1 MKQVFLLQTSSF
13 FCRRNDLRIF
23 LKSDI
28 ITVTYHKK
36 SLLKDISPL
45 VDTRRR
51 LNNRK
56 IFLWSP
62 GLYEYFSCEHCDP
75 QDIGVFISVFCFNH
89 YLSTN
94 LLMSFSFSHINI
106 TYSTKSPQNT
116 QLFLRAL
123 IAALF
128 SGALVPWSYWDYFQQ
143 SLSQNFWNL
152 GLLTSPR

>member
-94 LLMSFSFSHINI
+94 LLMSFSFSHIN
-106 TYSTKSPQNT
+106 TTCSTKSPKIRNS
-116 QLFLRAL
+116 
-123 IAALF
+123 F
-128 SGALVPWSYWDYFQQ
+128 SEHLLLPCFQEHWY
-143 SLSQNFWNL
+143 LDHT
-152 GLLTSPR
+152 GITSNNRYLKTFGTWVY